1 MLQKEPLS
9 TAVTGGQTVQ
19 QYIHLLFR
27 MLGMISF
34 CLLCIALLNP
44 VYAAKKEQKE
54 CEDYKA
60 KIAADKLAKAFL
72 GKKSEVFQQAI
83 VLKRH
88 HPSLQKEVAS
98 YIKADNQYYTM
109 FSIVNSSCTAFF
121 IKRAGPR

>member
-1 MLQKEPLS
+1 M
-9 TAVTGGQTVQ
+9 Q
-19 QYIHLLFR
+19 QAIRLLRRVLCSILLCTLGLLLF
-27 MLGMISF
+27 
-34 CLLCIALLNP
+34 NP
-44 VYAAKKEQKE
+44 AYAAKKEQKE
-54 CEDYKA
+54 CPDHQA
-60 KIAADKLAKAFL
+60 KMAADQLARAFL

-109 FSIVNSSCTAFF
+109 FSIVNSGCTAFF